1 MPNRLFPPFVF
12 LLLAAFAGLVP
23 VRANVLRVKPG
34 NTNATAD
41 GLSWTNA
48 FSTPTP
54 ALAAARKGDE
64 IWLAAGVYP
73 GSFTLPAGVTLLGG
87 FAGGEVAAT
96 ERNVFT
102 NFSILDGQLR
112 TNVLTV
118 MKGATNDTRVD
129 GLVIRNGFANSGA
142 GLRITGGSPV
152 VANCQFFG
160 NNATT
165 LGNAVYLDGGTTALL
180 TNNYFAVN
188 GLEIA
193 LPPTGGGAIALGA
206 ANPRIE
212 GNSFVANRARD
223 GGAIYSVGA
232 SGTVTGNWFLKN
244 EALQNGGAVACFAS
258 ATRVTHNRFLAN
270 AAVFRG
276 GGVAATDGSAALVF
290 NNAFLRNRAAVVTNE
305 PRGGGGVF
313 VDGNSAA
320 TVLNNTLVENLA
332 PVGGIL
338 CLSPAA
344 TLANNLVTRGTGG
357 IGGPAGLR
365 LRRNNVF
372 ANGGT
377 NYVGFA
383 DVTGTAGNLSQ
394 DPRFAGEPREGNF
407 ALMPESP
414 CRNAGETNAVHA
426 GALDLDGQPRTL
438 QGAVD
443 IGADEGDGTTP
454 TPQPRVVHVSPTG
467 SNGQDGQ
474 TWATAVASV
483 QVGIDVAS
491 RTGGEVWIRSGDY
504 SENVRIRSFT
514 HLYGG
519 FAGDE
524 TNRAQRNWRTNVT
537 SLSARQNQPVVQL
550 FELEAGE
557 TIDGF
562 TIRNGVA
569 NAGSGALVSG
579 DVRVLNNRFEDNQ
592 SEAPPSATAP
602 RGGAAL
608 FSNGGNPLI
617 ANNTFTRN
625 LAFSRSAA
633 VPAEGGALKVVAGA
647 PVIINNV
654 FRGNVVTNTATGGES
669 RGGALFVGGQAVPLL
684 ANNTFLGNHATPNN
698 AARTNDLGGAI
709 HWAQGTNAPT
719 TPAKVFNNLIAYNRT
734 GLHFAAG
741 TAPELRHNLVW
752 ANDHGDYQRLAD
764 PTGSQGNLRADPRL
778 ASRFMEPHLAADS
791 PARDAGDAGVVTN
804 SWRDF
809 DSAARV
815 VGSAVDIGA
824 DEFEGV
830 APEVPTPVYF
840 VSPTGTNSNA
850 GTSWDT
856 AKKTVQAALDVAA
869 RTGGEVWVKAGTYR
883 ENVRVS
889 PFVYLYGGFAGQET
903 NRSARQPLAN
913 QTRLDG
919 NQTTNAPVVAITAF
933 GDRGAVDGIRV
944 QNGAHAAGA
953 GFAVEGSP
961 RIERNLIALNDTIGR
976 GGGLFSR
983 FGSPRIAHNVFAV
996 NSADTAANGGVGGAL
1011 YLDPPAGHRPVVVH
1025 NDFLDNSATN
1035 GGAAIYLGT
1044 NATFQI
1050 SDNIIAFNASGIAS
1064 PGATATVERN
1074 CLFQNGTNDL
1084 QGVSAGIG
1092 TLTVDP
1098 GFVNWREIQFHLRA
1112 DSPCLDAG
1120 ARTAEPDET
1129 DLLLAPRLAGTAT
1142 DLGAVEFHGDAAA
1155 PFTLTLTSP
1164 ADGSRQSNPGII
1176 RLTVDFG
1183 GSTNFPALVE
1193 YRTATNVVATATSA
1207 PFSAGLTNFALGE
1220 YAVHAL
1226 AIMPSGALARSATNT
1241 FRVATPLPT
1250 VSFPSLT
1257 PGRIFEAPFDLNL
1270 VAQWNKVGGQVV
1282 ALDLFTNGVAL
1293 LSSTNLPA
1301 TQSVTNVSLPALSVG
1316 EYSIR
1321 AVATDDLGER
1331 GTNEIAFSVRL
1342 APLPSLLSR
1351 PELMTNG
1358 GLSVA
1363 FTVPTD
1369 AAAYVLE
1376 HSTNLV
1382 LWRPL
1387 RTNTGGTGTNWIVE
1401 PPLTN
1406 QAEFFRT
1413 RALYP

>member
-1 MPNRLFPPFVF
+1 MPNRFFPPVLF

-23 VRANVLRVKPG
+23 AQATVLRVKPG
-34 NTNATAD
+34 NTNAGAD

-48 FSTPTP
+48 FPTPAP

-64 IWLAAGVYP
+64 VWLAAGVYP

-87 FAGGEVAAT
+87 FGGGELAAA

-102 NFSILDGQLR
+102 NFSVLDGQLK

-118 MKGATNDTRVD
+118 TKGATNDTRVD
-129 GLVIRNGFANSGA
+129 GLVIRNGFSTSGA

-188 GLEIA
+188 GLEIGI
-193 LPPTGGGAIALGA
+193 PPTGGGAIALGA

-244 EALQNGGAVACFAS
+244 EALLNGGAVACFAS
-258 ATRVTHNRFLAN
+258 STRVTHNRFLGN
-270 AAVFRG
+270 SAVFRG
-276 GGVAATDGSAALVF
+276 GGVAATDGSSALVF
-290 NNAFLRNRAAVVTNE
+290 NNAFLRNRAAGATNE

-313 VDGNSAA
+313 VDAASAV

-332 PVGGIL
+332 PIGGIL

-344 TLANNLVTRGTGG
+344 TLANNLVTRGTTG

-394 DPRFAGEPREGNF
+394 DPQFAGEPREGNF
-407 ALMPESP
+407 ALLPESP
-414 CRNAGETNAVHA
+414 CRNAGESNVAHA
-426 GALDLDGQPRTL
+426 GAVDLDGQPRTL

-443 IGADEGDGTTP
+443 IGADEGDGTVP
-454 TPQPRVVHVSPTG
+454 NPQPRVVHVAPDG
-467 SNGQDGQ
+467 SNGQSGR

-483 QVGIDVAS
+483 QVGIDLAS
-491 RTGGEVWIRSGDY
+491 RTGGEVWVRGGNY
-504 SENVRIRSFT
+504 VENVFVRSFT

-519 FAGDE
+519 FAGGE
-524 TNRAQRNWRTNVT
+524 TNRAQRSWRTNVT
-537 SLSARQNQPVVQL
+537 SISARQNNPVVQL
-550 FELEAGE
+550 FELTAGE
-557 TIDGF
+557 TVDGF

-569 NAGSGALVSG
+569 NAAAGALVSG
-579 DVRVLNNRFEDNQ
+579 DVRVLNNQFEDNQ
-592 SEAPPSATAP
+592 SEAPASATAP

-617 ANNTFTRN
+617 ANNTFTHN

-654 FRGNVVTNTATGGES
+654 FRGNFATNTAAGGEA
-669 RGGALFVGGQAVPLL
+669 RGGAVFVGGEAVPLL
-684 ANNTFLGNHATPNN
+684 ANNTFLGNHATPND
-698 AARTNDLGGAI
+698 AEHTNDLGGAI
-709 HWAQGTNAPT
+709 HWAQGTNAPA

-741 TAPELRHNLVW
+741 TVPDLSHNLVW
-752 ANDHGDYQRLAD
+752 ANDRGDFLQLAD
-764 PTGSQGNLRADPRL
+764 PTGTHGNLRADPRL
-778 ASRFMEPHLAADS
+778 ASRFMDPHLATDS
-791 PARDAGDAGVVTN
+791 PARDAGEAVGVTN
-804 SWRDF
+804 TWRDF
-809 DSAARV
+809 DSASRV

-824 DEFEGV
+824 DEFDG
-830 APEVPTPVYF
+830 APPELPTPVFF

-856 AKKTVQAALDVAA
+856 AKKTVQAALDAAA

-883 ENVRVS
+883 ENVRVG
-889 PFVYLYGGFAGQET
+889 PFAYLYGGFAGHET
-903 NRSARQPLAN
+903 NRSERQPLVN

-919 NQTTNAPVVAITAF
+919 NQSTNAPVISVTTF
-933 GDRGAVDGIRV
+933 GDRGGVDGVRV
-944 QNGAHAAGA
+944 QNGAHASGA

-961 RIERNLIALNDTIGR
+961 RIERNLVALNDTVGR

-1011 YLDPPAGHRPVVVH
+1011 YLDPLAGHRPVVVH

-1064 PGATATVERN
+1064 LGATATVERN
-1074 CLFQNGTNDL
+1074 CLFENGTNDL
-1084 QGVSAGIG
+1084 QGVISDSG
-1092 TLTVDP
+1092 TITSDP
-1098 GFVNWREIQFHLRA
+1098 GFVNWRDLQFHLRA

-1120 ARTAEPDET
+1120 APTAEPGET
-1129 DLLLAPRLAGTAT
+1129 DLLLAPRLEGTAT
-1142 DLGAVEFHGDAAA
+1142 DLGAVEFHGEAAA

-1164 ADGSRQSNPGII
+1164 AAGSRQSNPGVI

-1183 GSTNFPALVE
+1183 GDTNAPALVE
-1193 YRTATNVVATATSA
+1193 YRTATNVLATATSA
-1207 PFSAGLTNFALGE
+1207 PFSAALTNFALGE

-1226 AIMPSGALARSATNT
+1226 AIMPGGGLARSATNA

-1257 PGRIFEAPFDLNL
+1257 PGRIFEAPLDLNL

-1293 LSSTNLPA
+1293 LSATNLPG
-1301 TQSVTNVSLPALSVG
+1301 TQSVTNVSLPGLPVG
-1316 EYSIR
+1316 EYAVR
-1321 AVATDDLGER
+1321 GVATDDLGER

-1342 APLPSLLSR
+1342 APQPSLLSR
-1351 PELMTNG
+1351 PDLMTNG

-1387 RTNTGGTGTNWIVE
+1387 RTNNGGTGTNWIVE